1 MAAHQPAGESL
12 GVGGAGSVSGA
23 EAGGSRFIL
32 FERNGGWRL
41 WVIFFAAGKFLT
53 YFLRVRK
60 KYKRDTF
67 SIPSAKMASS
77 SSSSGGGV
85 KRSIGMVTGE
95 IKNTTSELQQVDAA
109 LAETKLKVNNLE
121 NQQASKKGR
130 LAALNKEAASI
141 DAAESYEIYKA
152 ASKEAKKRLYA
163 VAIEIFA
170 RAMLIE
176 EIQYGTKYDTL
187 CSRYGSPLK
196 VLKTT
201 GGVYRA
207 GKKPLFH
214 ITEAAA
220 YARHGIVLRYSL

>member
-95 IKNTTSELQQVDAA
+95 IENTTSKLQQVDTA
-109 LAETKLKVNNLE
+109 LAETKLKVKDLE
-121 NQQASKKGR
+121 NQQVFEKGR
-130 LAALNKEAASI
+130 LIVLNKEAASLEAEEAYEAYQ
-141 DAAESYEIYKA
+141 AAGKA
-152 ASKEAKKRLYA
+152 AKKRLYA
-163 VAIEIFA
+163 VAIDIYAKAKGVEV
-170 RAMLIE
+170 E
-176 EIQYGTKYDTL
+176 YGRKYDIIRG
-187 CSRYGSPLK
+187 RYSSPTR
-196 VLKTT
+196 VLKST
-201 GGVYRA
+201 GDVYA
-207 GKKPLFH
+207 SGNSPLFH
-214 ITEAAA
+214 ITRAAA
-220 YARHGIVLRYSL
+220 CARHGIVLF